1 MKNLLMTIEYDGSGF
16 HGWQE
21 QPGLRTVQ
29 GELQEALLKVTG
41 SPISVNGTSRTD
53 AGVHALGQCCSFNLE
68 PDIPLDNL
76 KRALNNSLSFGKTI
90 SGNIPGDIRILD
102 IKEMP
107 EEFHARFDC
116 RGKTYRYVLNAGA
129 PNAFRGKYCYYT
141 KAWALANHY
150 QMGSAE
156 VNQADSAEANR
167 DIEVNELGA
176 LDLDAMREAA
186 KVICGT
192 HDFACFQAAGGT
204 PRETT
209 VRTIFDLRIRTEN
222 GEFSNSN
229 QKPNPN
235 TPLVN
240 GMDITNLPSHNWI
253 PGDVVIETTGD
264 GFLYN
269 MVRIIVGTLV
279 EVGQGRRTVDSVRE
293 AIESCDRTKAGHTA
307 PPNGLYLGRI
317 YF

>member
-1 MKNLLMTIEYDGSGF
+1 MKNILLIFEYDGSNF

-29 GELQEALLKVTG
+29 GELQEALQKVTG
-41 SPISVNGTSRTD
+41 STISVNGTSRTD

-68 PDIPLDNL
+68 QDIPLENL

-90 SGNIPGDIRILD
+90 SGTIPGDIHILD
-102 IKEMP
+102 VKEMP

-116 RGKTYRYVLNAGA
+116 KGKTYRYVINTGE
-129 PNAFRGKYCYYT
+129 PEAFRGKYCYYVFGDRKT
-141 KAWALANHY
+141 DDSSEEEASGG
-150 QMGSAE
+150 GSF
-156 VNQADSAEANR
+156 
-167 DIEVNELGA
+167 DIK
-176 LDLDAMREAA
+176 AMREAA
-186 KVICGT
+186 KLIVGT

-209 VRTIFDLRIRTEN
+209 VRTIFDLRVRRED
-222 GEFSNSN
+222 EDC
-229 QKPNPN
+229 PYPPN

-240 GMDITNLPSHNWI
+240 GMDISNVPEHNWL
-253 PGDVVIETTGD
+253 PGDLVIEVTGD

-279 EVGQGRRTVDSVRE
+279 EVGQGRRTVDSVKE
-293 AIESCDRTKAGHTA
+293 ALESCDRTKAGHTA

>member
-68 PDIPLDNL
+68 PDIPLDNF

-90 SGNIPGDIRILD
+90 SGSIPGDIRVLD
-102 IKEMP
+102 IKKMP

-116 RGKTYRYVLNAGA
+116 RGKTYRYVLNTGA
-129 PNAFRGKYCYYT
+129 PDAFRGKYCYYT
-141 KAWALANHY
+141 KEWAHADGNR
-150 QMGSAE
+150 
-156 VNQADSAEANR
+156 VDSANANR
-167 DIEVNELGA
+167 EDLTVNEGSA
-176 LDLDAMREAA
+176 LDLDTMREAA
-186 KVICGT
+186 KIICGT

-209 VRTIFDLRIRTEN
+209 VRTIFDLRIRTAD
-222 GEFSNSN
+222 GEFSESDLNADPS
-229 QKPNPN
+229 

-240 GMDITNLPSHNWI
+240 GMDITNLPNHNWL
-253 PGDVVIETTGD
+253 PGDVVIEITGD

-279 EVGQGRRTVDSVRE
+279 EVGQGRRTVESVKY